1 MVSMLPA
8 PAPQHPR
15 LHLNSLLQQ
24 PDWGQY
30 AGLETPGVCDFP
42 LSTYNLTDMPAHFW
56 TTSTSAIDCSGLLIN
71 LKHLCDCRHVGIVLQ
86 SCTQLYAWHLC
97 ALCTLT
103 RTGQQLWHRSSACS
117 GMYSSMLRTAHDQ
130 QATHASM
137 TFVHTP
143 YSRQARCSHGR
154 RARCFMLSN
163 SCYPGSIDASNNSIS
178 ECIELDWSSALI
190 YWPWKWKAERK
201 KVLSWS

>member
-1 MVSMLPA
+1 MLSMLPA
-8 PAPQHPR
+8 PAPHHR

-42 LSTYNLTDMPAHFW
+42 LSTYNLTDMQAQFW

-103 RTGQQLWHRSSACS
+103 RTGQQLCNRGWRRVQCRTESRRFTHTTQGSTTDNTKQHYKVTSFGIAAQLAVVCISACCAQL
-117 GMYSSMLRTAHDQ
+117 MI
-130 QATHASM
+130 
-137 TFVHTP
+137 
-143 YSRQARCSHGR
+143 SRLLMHQ
-154 RARCFMLSN
+154 
-163 SCYPGSIDASNNSIS
+163 
-178 ECIELDWSSALI
+178 
-190 YWPWKWKAERK
+190 
-201 KVLSWS
+201 